1 MIGGE
6 ACMWGEDVDA
16 ANIDTRIWPR
26 AAAVGERLWSPQ
38 VLLMDVVV
46 AACLGAVLRRRAP
59 CFHSVIVW
67 VPPMA
72 LLSWLA

>member
-46 AACLGAVLRRRAP
+46 AACLGAVLRR
-59 CFHSVIVW
+59 
-67 VPPMA
+67 
-72 LLSWLA
+72 